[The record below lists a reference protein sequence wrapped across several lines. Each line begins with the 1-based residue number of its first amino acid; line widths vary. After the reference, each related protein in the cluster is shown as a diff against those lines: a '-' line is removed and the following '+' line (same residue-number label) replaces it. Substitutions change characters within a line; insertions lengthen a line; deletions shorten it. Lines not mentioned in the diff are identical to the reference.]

1 MKAVRVHKLG
11 GPEALSYENV
21 DVPSPRANEA
31 LVKIEAIGV
40 NYIDTYHRSGIYKLE
55 LPFIPGME
63 AAGTVT
69 GVGPEVSEVAI
80 GDRVAYAGVLGA
92 YAEYAAVP
100 AARLVKLP
108 SKIDAQSAAAA
119 MLQGMTAHYLL
130 FGTYPVKPGDTVLI
144 HAAAGGVGLL
154 MVQVA
159 KLLGATVFGTVSSVE
174 KAETARRAGADETI
188 IYTEKDFA
196 AEVKRLT
203 AGRGVQV
210 VYDSVGKDTYLKSL
224 DCLAPR
230 GYLVLFGQSSGPV
243 PPFDPQVLSLK
254 GSLFLTRPTLAHYTA
269 TREELLQRAGQI
281 FDWVAAGRLKLV
293 VYKTF
298 PLAQAAEAH
307 RQLESR
313 ATKGKL
319 LLIPE

>member
-1 MKAVRVHKLG
+1 MKAIRVHKPG

-21 DVPSPRANEA
+21 AIPSPRANEA

-40 NYIDTYHRSGIYKLE
+40 NYIDTYHRLGIYKLE
-55 LPFIPGME
+55 PPFTPGME
-63 AAGTVT
+63 AAGVVVE
-69 GVGPEVSEVAI
+69 VGPEVSEVAA

-100 AARLVKLP
+100 ATRLVKLP
-108 SKIDAQSAAAA
+108 AKIDAQSAAAV

-130 FGTYPVKPGDTVLI
+130 FSTYPVKPGDTVLI

-154 MVQVA
+154 MVQIA
-159 KLLGATVFGTVSSVE
+159 KLLGARVFGTVSTRE
-174 KAETARRAGADETI
+174 KAELARQAGADEAI

-196 AEVKRLT
+196 AEAKRLT

-210 VYDSVGKDTYLKSL
+210 VYDSVGKDTYEKSM

-243 PPFDPQVLSLK
+243 PPLDPQILSQK

-269 TREELLQRAGQI
+269 TREELLQRAGQVL
-281 FDWVAAGRLKLV
+281 DWVAAGRLKLLIH
-293 VYKTF
+293 KTF
-298 PLAQAAEAH
+298 PLAEAAEAH

-313 ATKGKL
+313 ATTGKL
-319 LLIPE
+319 LLLPG